1 METTM
6 TTMRITLPT
15 SDTRFLKRLSGN
27 MGWSLERA
35 SASEKSAAKVQ
46 MTKEEFCAKIRKS
59 SSQKAQG
66 QTVAMQAHE
75 TSEQFINRMLCI

>member
-35 SASEKSAAKVQ
+35 SASEKSAAKIQ
-46 MTKEEFCAKIRKS
+46 MTKDEFCTKIRKS
-59 SSQKAQG
+59 SHQKTASAG
-66 QTVAMQAHE
+66 C
-75 TSEQFINRMLCI
+75 FCIWALYQLSYPFL